1 MPRLINGDALLEQM
15 KHRKEYVGRPSDP
28 VCLVEDAP
36 TVATDINVPNNGWI
50 SVKDKPPKSGK
61 RYLTVGPKGV
71 MRVAKAYVP
80 SQELPDWRGDPDYHW
95 WECENKR
102 CAVAYY
108 MQLPLEPEKEA
119 GHE

>member
-1 MPRLINGDALLEQM
+1 MRVIDADVLLEQM

-36 TVATDINVPNNGWI
+36 TVATDTNVLGCWI

-95 WECENKR
+95 WECESKM
-102 CAVAYY
+102 CAVAYD
-108 MQLPLEPEKEA
+108 MPLPPEPEKEA
-119 GHE
+119 DHE